1 MCVRHTYTRSHTHT
15 CAVKCFSFLPALFTF
30 VPSQY
35 GCRVFEHPP
44 LPRTDV
50 FCVWSSFTLNNTVQ
64 EQSGP
69 AKPTAFLL
77 DSTDTGEPGRSIIEW
92 ISPGNPG
99 EHLVLSVTKSGVSLG
114 SWHGVLAIPQAGLWP
129 AKVS

>member
-1 MCVRHTYTRSHTHT
+1 M
-15 CAVKCFSFLPALFTF
+15 
-30 VPSQY
+30 
-35 GCRVFEHPP
+35 
-44 LPRTDV
+44 
-50 FCVWSSFTLNNTVQ
+50 FCVWSSFTLNSTVQ

-69 AKPTAFLL
+69 AKPTAFPL
-77 DSTDTGEPGRSIIEW
+77 DSADTGEPGRSIIEW

-99 EHLVLSVTKSGVSLG
+99 EHLVLSDTKSGVSLG